1 MLEVDGLSKSFRVA
15 EPKWRWPRR
24 RAVEVVADP
33 RRDGRW
39 FHAVRD
45 VSFTAP
51 SGAVL
56 GLLGPNGAG
65 KTTLMRVLATALV
78 PTRGTARFD
87 GIDLASDPTAVRRKL
102 GFLSGDTGLYER
114 LTPREVLR
122 YFGRL
127 YGMEERRLEDR
138 VATLSATLGMSGFM
152 ERRCGALSTGMK
164 QRVSI
169 ARALLHEPDV
179 VIFDEPTTGL
189 DVAAAETILNLVE
202 QCRREGKT
210 VILST
215 HHMHEVERLCDAV
228 VLIHE
233 GTTRF
238 AGTVEAMREA
248 GGGGA
253 LDRAFLALV
262 GVKGDTGETGAI
274 GATTEVSRG

>member
-1 MLEVDGLSKSFRVA
+1 MLEVEAVRKSFRVSEPRWPWSRRA
-15 EPKWRWPRR
+15 KGVEPK
-24 RAVEVVADP
+24 ADP
-33 RRDGRW
+33 RRDGAW
-39 FHAVRD
+39 FHAVRE
-45 VSFTAP
+45 VSFTAR
-51 SGAVL
+51 GGQVL

-78 PTRGTARFD
+78 PSAGAVRVD
-87 GIDLASDPTAVRRKL
+87 GVDLVDEPNRVRRKL

-127 YGMEERRLEDR
+127 YGMAQADGGRALEAR
-138 VATLSATLGMSGFM
+138 IAALSATLEMDGFLG
-152 ERRCGALSTGMK
+152 RRCGALSTRMK

-169 ARALLHEPDV
+169 ARALLHDPEV

-189 DVAAAETILNLVE
+189 DVAAAETILGLVE
-202 QCRREGKT
+202 RCRAEGKT

-233 GTTRF
+233 GLTKF
-238 AGTVEAMREA
+238 AGTVEAMRAA

-253 LDRAFLALV
+253 LDRAFLTLV
-262 GVKGDTGETGAI
+262 GVPQVKVAHG
-274 GATTEVSRG
+274 

>member
-1 MLEVDGLSKSFRVA
+1 MLEVVGLSKSFRMA
-15 EPKWRWPRR
+15 EPKWRWPGRKP
-24 RAVEVVADP
+24 VEVVRDW
-33 RRDGRW
+33 RRDGAW

-78 PTRGTARFD
+78 PTRGTALFD
-87 GIDLASDPTAVRRKL
+87 GVDLTQDPTAVRRKL

-127 YGMEERRLEDR
+127 YGMEAKHLEERIMM
-138 VATLSATLGMSGFM
+138 LSATLGMGGFM

-169 ARALLHEPDV
+169 ARALLHDPEV
-179 VIFDEPTTGL
+179 VVFDEPTTGL
-189 DVAAAETILNLVE
+189 DVAAAETILTLVE

-233 GTTRF
+233 GTRRF
-238 AGTVEAMREA
+238 SGTVEAMREA

-262 GVKGDTGETGAI
+262 STTGAK
-274 GATTEVSRG
+274 GAATEVTRG

>member
-1 MLEVDGLSKSFRVA
+1 MLEVVGLSKSFRLA
-15 EPKWRWPRR
+15 EPRWRWPRR
-24 RAVEVVADP
+24 AAVELAVDS
-33 RRDGRW
+33 RRDRAW

-45 VSFTAP
+45 VSFKAR
-51 SGAVL
+51 GGEVL

-87 GIDLASDPTAVRRKL
+87 GVDLATDPIAVRRKL

-127 YGMEERRLEDR
+127 YGMDRGRLDSRIAEL
-138 VATLSATLGMSGFM
+138 AETLGMGDFM

-169 ARALLHEPDV
+169 ARALLHDPEV

-189 DVAAAETILNLVE
+189 DVAAAETILKLVE
-202 QCRREGKT
+202 KCRREGKT

-215 HHMHEVERLCDAV
+215 HHMHEVERLCDSV

-238 AGTVEAMREA
+238 AGTVDAMREA

-253 LDRAFLALV
+253 LDQAFLSLV
-262 GVKGDTGETGAI
+262 GVGRAEESHG
-274 GATTEVSRG
+274 